1 MSKAEKIKEIL
12 DAIQEVEDD
21 IKKLQ
26 NNIDKAKEYLSQ
38 DIEDIDE
45 VYFNKMLHIEQGLNH
60 IELF

>member
-1 MSKAEKIKEIL
+1 MTKAEKIKKLLE
-12 DAIQEVEDD
+12 AIQEVEDD

-45 VYFNKMLHIEQGLNH
+45 VYFDKVLHIEQGLKH